1 MTLKG
6 YCFGSENMKYI
17 LSVILIVGMFLSF
30 AAALVAM
37 LFFTKTINTPE
48 ELRDFVYG
56 RSDSVDVFSDYKV
69 REDKFSEL
77 ASQMEKYRSDYKR
90 LTEQAEANQESLA
103 KRMILLDSEKD
114 SLQRVKSQL
123 GLVADSVAI
132 RENRERMQG
141 LAKFYEKIK
150 AARAAEIL
158 QESTVL
164 NDTSVATLMKM
175 LKPQQMGKI
184 MGYMEPS
191 FAAKITK
198 IMHSVS
204 IE

>member
-1 MTLKG
+1 
-6 YCFGSENMKYI
+6 MKYI

-37 LFFTKTINTPE
+37 LFFTQTINTPE

-56 RSDSVDVFSDYKV
+56 RSDSIDVFSDYKV

-77 ASQMEKYRSDYKR
+77 ASQMERYRSDYKK
-90 LTEQAEANQESLA
+90 LTEQAEAHQESLA
-103 KRMILLDSEKD
+103 RRMMLLDSEKD
-114 SLQRVKSQL
+114 SLHRVKSQL
-123 GLVADSVAI
+123 GLVADSVSI

-150 AARAAEIL
+150 AKRAAEIL

-184 MGYMEPS
+184 MGYMESS

>member
-1 MTLKG
+1 
-6 YCFGSENMKYI
+6 MKYI

-37 LFFTKTINTPE
+37 LFFTQTLNTPD
-48 ELRDFVYG
+48 ELRDFVLG
-56 RSDSVDVFSDYKV
+56 RPDSSDVFADYKV
-69 REDKFSEL
+69 KEDKFSEL
-77 ASQMEKYRSDYKR
+77 AGQMEQYMADYKK
-90 LTEQAEANQESLA
+90 LTEKAEAHQESLA
-103 KRMILLDSEKD
+103 QRMILLESEKD
-114 SLQRVKSQL
+114 SLQREKSQL
-123 GLVADSVAI
+123 GMVADTVSM
-132 RENRERMQG
+132 RKNRERMQG

-150 AARAAEIL
+150 AKRAAEIL
-158 QESTVL
+158 QESDVL

-184 MGYMEPS
+184 MGYMEPT

-198 IMHSVS
+198 IMQNVS